1 MKQWWSWIKWK
12 RCEVLLNRVSPPL
25 WGDWSSHFP
34 FSFPARY
41 PTNWWF
47 GYLGYFFFPHGSPVD
62 RALWAKPLRT
72 LVLRLYISITQVVK
86 TAHSCAPAPRDCAGS
101 LEWGLGLHPVTQ
113 MCCFTHHL
121 WCSRPAS
128 DGAAWPW
135 ALLGGLCKGLASG
148 LPSSLRSDSWT
159 VRVSQVIAT
168 STLCFLPETYLRNLE
183 EKLTQNK
190 LILKEELRTLLH
202 LCASRDDVELAKHV
216 IYRWGTS
223 LEYCPPFLFP
233 LSPFPE
239 QSHTPG
245 RLQLSPLHW
254 QLPSLLSRCL
264 PWAPH
269 V

>member
-1 MKQWWSWIKWK
+1 MNNAIPFH
-12 RCEVLLNRVSPPL
+12 CGVLLEIILIVKVPERKWNPVCMGMKHVCLRNVRLCFQSLPSHTLGLMVTVWNLALRVSFCSK
-25 WGDWSSHFP
+25 WRH
-34 FSFPARY
+34 
-41 PTNWWF
+41 
-47 GYLGYFFFPHGSPVD
+47 
-62 RALWAKPLRT
+62 ALIAENS
-72 LVLRLYISITQVVK
+72 VNSIS
-86 TAHSCAPAPRDCAGS
+86 APRDCAGS
-101 LEWGLGLHPVTQ
+101 LEWGLGLRPVTQ
-113 MCCFTHHL
+113 MCSFTHHL

-128 DGAAWPW
+128 DGTAWPW
-135 ALLGGLCKGLASG
+135 APLGGLCKGLASG

-159 VRVSQVIAT
+159 VRVSRVIPT
-168 STLCFLPETYLRNLE
+168 STLCFLPETYLRKLE

-233 LSPFPE
+233 LSPFSE
-239 QSHTPG
+239 QLHTPG
-245 RLQLSPLHW
+245 KLQLSPLHW